1 MARLIRRKCIQ
12 AKLIHLAFF
21 FIHHLT
27 GLASKESPGE
37 RKLEAIERRR
47 KEPEF
52 KKLSVNP
59 SLKMYKRNIESY

>member
-37 RKLEAIERRR
+37 SKPEAIERR

-52 KKLSVNP
+52 KKLSV
-59 SLKMYKRNIESY
+59 